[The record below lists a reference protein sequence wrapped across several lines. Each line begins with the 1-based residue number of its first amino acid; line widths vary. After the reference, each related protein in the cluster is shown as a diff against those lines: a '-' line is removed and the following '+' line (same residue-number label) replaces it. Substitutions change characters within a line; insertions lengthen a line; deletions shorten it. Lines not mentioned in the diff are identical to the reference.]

1 MSVGAGVAVTT
12 DGRPRRGRLGRP
24 VFVVVVVLFAVLN
37 VYRST
42 TLSGAPASS
51 HEFSHRQQLRHSPS
65 AADSRR
71 DSVRLSADDGRS
83 TPHSEVDQ
91 LVLVRSVREND
102 FPAYNV
108 TMDTGEVRA
117 VPLWQRRL
125 SRRRANSSANAA
137 LEDDI
142 VGPYYFLTE
151 LLQVSVAKHRHS
163 VCLSVKVEAKKMS
176 GNRAGNDAV
185 VGFETNLEQW

>member
-1 MSVGAGVAVTT
+1 MSVGAGVTVTM

-71 DSVRLSADDGRS
+71 GSVRLSADDGRS

-151 LLQVSVAKHRHS
+151 LLQVSVSKHHHS
-163 VCLSVKVEAKKMS
+163 VCLSVKVEAK
-176 GNRAGNDAV
+176 
-185 VGFETNLEQW
+185 